1 MRTPALNILYEDSDV
16 IVVNKPAGMPVH
28 PSPGHE
34 TGTLVDALLAHCPS
48 MAGVGSDERPGIVHR
63 LDIDTSGA
71 IVAAK
76 TERAYR
82 ALRRA
87 FEEHGRVKKS
97 YLAVLHGAPNPRNGE
112 LETLIGRKPWDPR
125 RMAVVER
132 DGDRAVT
139 RWRTLG
145 RSGSLALVE
154 FAIETGRTHQIR
166 VHAAHLGHP
175 VVGDALYGDAS
186 RDRRLSVR
194 PRRHLLH
201 AVSLEFPHPL
211 SGSAVSVMAPPPDDI
226 VFAH

>member
-63 LDIDTSGA
+63 LDIETSGA

-87 FEEHGRVKKS
+87 FEEHGKVKKS
-97 YLAVLHGAPNPRNGE
+97 
-112 LETLIGRKPWDPR
+112 
-125 RMAVVER
+125 
-132 DGDRAVT
+132 
-139 RWRTLG
+139 
-145 RSGSLALVE
+145 
-154 FAIETGRTHQIR
+154 
-166 VHAAHLGHP
+166 
-175 VVGDALYGDAS
+175 
-186 RDRRLSVR
+186 
-194 PRRHLLH
+194 
-201 AVSLEFPHPL
+201 
-211 SGSAVSVMAPPPDDI
+211 
-226 VFAH
+226 